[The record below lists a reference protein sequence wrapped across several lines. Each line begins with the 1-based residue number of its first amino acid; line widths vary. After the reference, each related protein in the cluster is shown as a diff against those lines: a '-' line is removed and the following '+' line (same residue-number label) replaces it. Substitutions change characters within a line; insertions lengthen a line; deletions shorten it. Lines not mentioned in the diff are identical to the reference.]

1 MRAIIEEILNMP
13 YYGNLAA
20 TNGKVH
26 NDAKHEDAV
35 ENVLRSHN
43 LMPSDSHSSITKKCR
58 DNWKSNHDLCD
69 MREGT
74 YISQPCGTHNSPDFI
89 VKDFGGKVYFLECKS
104 VKKSGTPMYNSGI
117 PTAEYIYILTSKKHD
132 ETTVYLGEDVVN
144 VKVEKALEKHIK
156 EARRRDEELNKILS
170 DLGNSHGISY
180 YTRPMIQHKG
190 SSKDY
195 FTNPR
200 RGLLEQRVLEIC
212 K

>member
-1 MRAIIEEILNMP
+1 MRTVIKEILNMP

-35 ENVLRSHN
+35 ENILRSHN
-43 LMPSDSHSSITKKCR
+43 FVPSDSYSSITKKCR
-58 DNWKSNHDLCD
+58 DNWKSDHSLCD

-89 VKDFGGKVYFLECKS
+89 VKDFSGKVYFLECKS

-117 PTAEYIYILTSKKHD
+117 PTAEYIYILTSKKYN

-144 VKVEKALEKHIK
+144 SEVEKLLREHI
-156 EARRRDEELNKILS
+156 EAARARDKVMNSALS

-190 SSKDY
+190 IGKDY
-195 FTNPR
+195 FMNPKR
-200 RGLLEQRVLEIC
+200 NLLEQRVLEIC
-212 K
+212 

>member
-20 TNGKVH
+20 ASGKVH

-35 ENVLRSHN
+35 ENILRKHN
-43 LMPSDSHSSITKKCR
+43 FTPSDFRSSITKKCR
-58 DNWKSNHDLCD
+58 DNWKSNPGSCD
-69 MREGT
+69 MTEGS

-89 VKDFGGKVYFLECKS
+89 VKDFDGKVYFLECKS
-104 VKKSGTPMYNSGI
+104 VNKSGTPMYNSGI
-117 PTAEYIYILTSKKHD
+117 PTAEYIYILTSKKHNQ
-132 ETTVYLGEDVVN
+132 TTVYFGKDVVN
-144 VKVEKALEKHIK
+144 VKVGEALEKHIK

-190 SSKDY
+190 SGKDY
-195 FTNPR
+195 FMNPR
-200 RGLLEQRVLEIC
+200 RRLLEQRVLEIC